1 MSTTPQLRR
10 AMLTPQQLVHA
21 YNPSTSAIRTRA
33 PATTATASR
42 SITTTSR
49 SRIGGYVA
57 LWDSLSGDLGGF
69 REKIRQGAFARTL
82 ESARRGE
89 TDVLFFVEH
98 DSRAILGRLAAGN
111 LKLREDAYGL
121 AFELTLPPTT
131 LGRDTATLVAS
142 GILRGCSFSFSI
154 VHEHWDKSAGRS
166 IRELRDVRLFE
177 CSVVSTPAYSATSV
191 SAIRGRPDTAYWTA
205 ARLRARVGRT
215 HEAGLARAQQR
226 SMAGG
231 LQWR

>member
-21 YNPSTSAIRTRA
+21 YGQPSPARPVA
-33 PATTATASR
+33 PAATTR
-42 SITTTSR
+42 SLGSP
-49 SRIGGYVA
+49 SVGRIGGYVA

-69 REKIRQGAFARTL
+69 REKIRKGAFARTL

-154 VHEHWDKSAGRS
+154 VNEHWEKSAGRS

-191 SAIRGRPDTAYWTA
+191 SAIRGQPNTAYWTA

-215 HEAGLARAQQR
+215 QASGLARAQQR
-226 SMAGG
+226 STSGG
-231 LQWR
+231 VQWR